1 MSSRPGEATDPE
13 TTGTEATIANIPACV
28 PPPRDPWWQPVQ
40 RVAHNWNSVR
50 HTEQTHVVAMLPSYL
65 PEYLRSLG
73 ENWYAAFTY
82 RHKPPSNPSQGIP
95 QQQRFDTQIRLRCK
109 QDRYFP
115 VILHY
120 QVCFVDHNNASSGW
134 HGEWELITTQG
145 NRALAM
151 SGRSLQHG
159 TTLWDAMGTIWD
171 AMGSQGNRAQLRQFL
186 CLRFRYNA
194 AEPYWHIA
202 EYAEGHTAA
211 LDNRRLHV
219 AFWYGTK
226 FEGWPRE
233 EQDRHEFWILEPP
246 IFHCDPPR
254 ALAAPPLHYSQD
266 EWDVL

>member
-1 MSSRPGEATDPE
+1 MSSRPGEAFDPE
-13 TTGTEATIANIPACV
+13 TTDTEPIIANIPAHV

-40 RVAHNWNSVR
+40 RMAHNWNSVR
-50 HTEQTHVVAMLPSYL
+50 HTEQTLVVAMLPSFL

-82 RHKPPSNPSQGIP
+82 RHKPPSNPSQGSP
-95 QQQRFDTQIRLRCK
+95 QPQRFDAQIRLRCK
-109 QDRYFP
+109 PSCFQ
-115 VILHY
+115 VIWHN
-120 QVCFVDHNNASSGW
+120 QVCFVDHNNVSSGW
-134 HGEWELITTQG
+134 HGEWELIST
-145 NRALAM
+145 
-151 SGRSLQHG
+151 
-159 TTLWDAMGTIWD
+159 
-171 AMGSQGNRAQLRQFL
+171 QGNRAQLR
-186 CLRFRYNA
+186 LRFRYNA
-194 AEPYWHIA
+194 EVPYWHIA

-211 LDNRRLHV
+211 LDSRRLHV